1 MLGVAFGITPDAPEF
16 PELREEFFVAYENR
30 MLLNTHVFDGVQA
43 LIDAIRARGLA
54 WGVVTNKSARFTDPL
69 TRAIPLFGSAG
80 AIVSGDTTPF
90 SKPHPEPLHEAA
102 RRLGIPSGACIYVGD
117 DERDII
123 AGRAAGMKTVAA
135 TYGYMGPQAD
145 ATLWEADAA
154 ISSPMELLQFL
165 NPA

>member
-1 MLGVAFGITPDAPEF
+1 
-16 PELREEFFVAYENR
+16 
-30 MLLNTHVFDGVQA
+30 MLLNTQVFDGVQP
-43 LIDAIRARGLA
+43 LIEAIRARGLA

-69 TRAIPLFGSAG
+69 THAIPLFGSAG

-102 RRLGIPSGACIYVGD
+102 RRLGIPSSACIYVGD

-123 AGRAAGMKTVAA
+123 AGRAAGMRTIAA

-154 ISSPMELLQFL
+154 ITSPLELLQFL